1 LALVRLTE
9 TYKDALPADVQK
21 RYEMREVRSA
31 AAVLAHTSPDEFAE
45 LVEVLSDFALTKADI
60 VNPGKNEG
68 QVAKR
73 LNHAFRERGWREGR
87 HDTKV
92 ISVLKLMP
100 YRPAGEKKAVIEE
113 SEVISEGYK
122 VDNVKGSVAL
132 DVEWNAKDGNLDRD
146 LGIYRTLH
154 EVDIIGAGVIITR
167 TMEDLRDLGHKLGRE
182 RFLETSTTTN
192 LTKLEPRMTRGLG
205 GGCPVLAVAITSR
218 CYRGKL

>member
-1 LALVRLTE
+1 MRLTE
-9 TYKDALPADVQK
+9 TYKAALPADVQK

-45 LVEVLSDFALTKADI
+45 LVQILSDFALTKADI

-73 LNHAFRERGWREGR
+73 LNHAFREQGWREGR

-92 ISVLKLMP
+92 ISILKLMP
-100 YRPAGEKKAVIEE
+100 YRPAGEKKAVTEE

-132 DVEWNAKDGNLDRD
+132 DVEWSGMP
-146 LGIYRTLH
+146 RTA
-154 EVDIIGAGVIITR
+154 IWTATWGSTAPCTR
-167 TMEDLRDLGHKLGRE
+167 P
-182 RFLETSTTTN
+182 TSS
-192 LTKLEPRMTRGLG
+192 GLG
-205 GGCPVLAVAITSR
+205 SSSRARWRISATSVTSWDESASWR
-218 CYRGKL
+218 PQPPPT